1 MSQHPSENETEEE
14 ANKKNEKKAEDEKWI
29 FEDYAYTITGIIV
42 GLLLVGPQLLY
53 SIFGINILG
62 GDISDIGPALADG
75 PEYGIV
81 RDGWSFNELR
91 ALSPLLFILTT
102 TIVFF
107 KEAADA
113 KKTGGYTGS
122 LFNHTFESLFEEA
135 IYMAITTV
143 MLYAAVLFGMMY
155 ISWLAGPI
163 TWILFIFLFPI
174 VRRKR
179 NKSKDT
185 EDANDTNDTTV
196 VKKPWFLLL
205 IFAAGLIGEGITQA
219 WVVFPLTW
227 LIICAVTLFETIR
240 EPDYFFDKVFNVSY
254 YAFSVVLMA
263 VGVAFRFWI
272 MSWAPLIIALIL
284 CWILSKFKRFKKYKY
299 PKKNQ

>member
-1 MSQHPSENETEEE
+1 MSENPSEKETEEE
-14 ANKKNEKKAEDEKWI
+14 AKKDEKWT

-42 GLLLVGPQLLY
+42 GLLLVGPQLLE

-62 GDISDIGPALADG
+62 GDLANELGPAFSDG
-75 PEYGIV
+75 LEYGFV
-81 RDGWSFNELR
+81 RDGWSLSELR
-91 ALSPLLFILTT
+91 PLSPLLFLLTT

-113 KKTGGYTGS
+113 RKTGGYTGS
-122 LFNHTFESLFEEA
+122 LFNHTFETLFEEA

-174 VRRKR
+174 VRKKR
-179 NKSKDT
+179 DRSKAHQAHQAHQAPQAP
-185 EDANDTNDTTV
+185 EPI
-196 VKKPWFLLL
+196 KKPWFLLL

-219 WVVFPLTW
+219 WIVFPLTW
-227 LIICAVTLFETIR
+227 LVICAATLFETIR
-240 EPDYFFDKVFNVSY
+240 EPDYFFDKVFNILY
-254 YAFSVVLMA
+254 YVFSVVLMA
-263 VGVAFRFWI
+263 VGVIFGFWI
-272 MSWAPLIIALIL
+272 MSWAPLIIALIV
-284 CWILSKFKRFKKYKY
+284 CWILSKFKRFKKYKF